1 MLKIKPHFLLLA
13 LLAPLSATA
22 ISNESATTGTAIA
35 TVSSESSYDFKDLNE
50 QLVLGVLWVERS
62 AEYKALCLQAYNI
75 AKFRLDQE
83 LAIPHKKPLAVVVDI
98 DETVL
103 SNSPYQAWL
112 IGKNQSFS
120 SETWKGWID
129 SAEAIA
135 MPGAVEFLNYAKSN
149 GVNVFYITNRS
160 VNKLDATLQNLQNQ
174 GFPYADEEHLML
186 KTDTDD
192 KTARRTVVRETYEIV
207 ILMGDSLTDFINDFA
222 GKTLAEQSILA
233 EQNINQWGDRFIVL
247 PNPEYGN
254 WENAIYDYAQGLS
267 AEQKDQMRKN
277 ALERWQPKK

>member
-1 MLKIKPHFLLLA
+1 MIKIKSHLLLLT
-13 LLAPLSATA
+13 LLVPLSAIA
-22 ISNESATTGTAIA
+22 ISNQTATAA
-35 TVSSESSYDFKDLNE
+35 TSVESSYDYKDLNE
-50 QLVLGVLWVERS
+50 QQVMGLLWVERS

-75 AKFRLDQE
+75 AKFRLDEE
-83 LAIPHKKPLAVVVDI
+83 LAIPHTKPLAVVVDI

-112 IGKNQSFS
+112 VGQNKSFS
-120 SETWKGWID
+120 SDTWKGWID
-129 SAEAIA
+129 SAEAEA

-149 GVNVFYITNRS
+149 GVHVFYITNRS
-160 VNKLDATLQNLQNQ
+160 LDKLTATLENLQNQ

-186 KTDTDD
+186 KTNTDD
-192 KTARRTVVRETYEIV
+192 KTARRTFVRETHEIV

-222 GKTLAEQSILA
+222 GKELPKQRILA

-254 WENAIYDYAQGLS
+254 WENALYHYKQGLD
-267 AEQKDQMRKN
+267 AEQKDNMRKD
-277 ALERWQPKK
+277 ALKRWKP